1 MTVLKADPNTR
12 NLLGREGLQERDS
25 HGRNYRRQPGR
36 EILRVLTESQTVKN
50 SGGGGRLSHK
60 ENALSV
66 HKGRR
71 PARRGLHQ
79 ATRAVC
85 LAPGTPLR
93 HFQG

>member
-50 SGGGGRLSHK
+50 SGGGGGAFLTKRTRCPYTKTADRHGGGSI
-60 ENALSV
+60 
-66 HKGRR
+66 R
-71 PARRGLHQ
+71 PRGLSAWLQ
-79 ATRAVC
+79 ACR
-85 LAPGTPLR
+85 
-93 HFQG
+93 